1 MKIIGKERLHDLGFD
16 IIVEGKLSAQ
26 QATMV
31 NKVEEDLPSTS
42 DLAEA
47 DNMELQKITE
57 KAARSMDNLI
67 EELED
72 TSSETLPMHEIKAV
86 TSCSTHK
93 IDQQEIDR

>member
-31 NKVEEDLPSTS
+31 NKVEEDLPFTS

-57 KAARSMDNLI
+57 KAARSIDNLI
-67 EELED
+67 ELFHVSFNIGD
-72 TSSETLPMHEIKAV
+72 LQLLSKCHGD
-86 TSCSTHK
+86 SCR
-93 IDQQEIDR
+93 IRN